1 MINLVV
7 GEDVVAVNET
17 VWKNILARAKS
28 LPNPVV
34 EYKQNDQSFR
44 KTKNIAPDLHT
55 LYKVYLI
62 Y

>member
-7 GEDVVAVNET
+7 GEDVVNET

-34 EYKQNDQSFR
+34 EYNNKTINLFEKQ
-44 KTKNIAPDLHT
+44 KTLHRTFT
-55 LYKVYLI
+55 LYTKCI
-62 Y
+62 